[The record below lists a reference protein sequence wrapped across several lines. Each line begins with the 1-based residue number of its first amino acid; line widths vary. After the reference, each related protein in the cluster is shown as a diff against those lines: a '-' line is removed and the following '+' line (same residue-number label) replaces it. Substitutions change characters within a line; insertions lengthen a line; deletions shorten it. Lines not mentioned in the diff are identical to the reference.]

1 MQIAE
6 MKNDLISIRPS
17 CATHRLV
24 LLHGWGAD
32 ANDLIPLGQTL
43 SKGLNPRS
51 IELVALNAPQ
61 KHPEGIGRQWYGL
74 FPPDWDAIPPS
85 IEELSVRIKAI
96 CSSSIPLER
105 TVLLGFSQGGAMAI
119 DVGSK
124 LPLAGLIGC
133 SAYPH
138 PQWVPSQKSPPVLL
152 FHGEEDEVVP
162 YEASRKLI
170 TSLKANAIN
179 ADLVLFEGGH
189 EIPTKLLPKM
199 ELTLQ
204 KWFI

>member
-1 MQIAE
+1 MD
-6 MKNDLISIRPS
+6 KDLLRFCEKGYS
-17 CATHRLV
+17 HRLV

-32 ANDLIPLGQTL
+32 ADDIFTLGLTLKDLT
-43 SKGLNPRS
+43 GLKLD
-51 IELVALNAPQ
+51 LVALQAPHL
-61 KHPEGIGRQWYGL
+61 HPDGIGRQWYGL
-74 FPPDWDAIPPS
+74 FPPDWDAVPPS
-85 IEELSVRIKAI
+85 IEKLSVRIKAI

-152 FHGEEDEVVP
+152 FHGEKDEVVP

-170 TSLKANAIN
+170 TSLKTNAKN